1 MRSLVSKPRVPTL
14 TVPCAVARV
23 SAALVFAALLAA
35 GPMVAQSPCVEP
47 DNGSGTVTLP
57 PEGCEYLSPSQVHMI
72 IDGLPPGTTIIL
84 KPIHLN
90 IICRE
95 LGQCGDGTTT
105 GKGSLGGEIERAQS
119 DLELHMSG
127 TGALAGFQRILTV
140 PARFETHT
148 APRNLGARTQTFGT
162 AMWSL
167 EGEILGDS
175 DFSVLRIEAGE
186 AFGLP
191 SPGSTTLTRQSD
203 GSFVVDSK
211 FEIHYR
217 ITFQGD
223 PNGRLRGFG
232 GTTESSVDMVAFDA
246 Q

>member
-1 MRSLVSKPRVPTL
+1 MRSPVSRAFRLRTLVLVTAVLVTVALAGAAPT
-14 TVPCAVARV
+14 TAQDPC
-23 SAALVFAALLAA
+23 L
-35 GPMVAQSPCVEP
+35 EP

-72 IDGLPPGTTIIL
+72 IDGLPVGTTIIL
-84 KPIHLN
+84 KPIHLD

-105 GKGSLGGEIERAQS
+105 GQGSLGGEIEQAQS
-119 DLELHMSG
+119 NLVLRMSG
-127 TGALAGFQRILTV
+127 TDTLTGFNRTVTV

-148 APRNLGARTQTFGT
+148 APRDLGARTQTFKT
-162 AMWSL
+162 VMWSL
-167 EGEILGDS
+167 EGEITGDP
-175 DFSVLRIEAGE
+175 DFAFLRVEAGE

-191 SPGSTTLTRQSD
+191 SPGVTTLTRRPSGD
-203 GSFVVDSK
+203 FIVDSQ
-211 FEIHYR
+211 FHIRYR

-232 GTTESSVDMVAFDA
+232 GTTEGTVEMASFDT

>member
-1 MRSLVSKPRVPTL
+1 MRSLVFTPLMLRTYVRV
-14 TVPCAVARV
+14 
-23 SAALVFAALLAA
+23 AALSVAVVLVVVAPVAA
-35 GPMVAQSPCVEP
+35 QDPCVEP

-72 IDGLPPGTTIIL
+72 IDGLPDDTTIIL
-84 KPIHLN
+84 EPIHLD

-105 GKGSLGGEIERAQS
+105 GQGSLGGEIERAQS
-119 DLELHMSG
+119 NLELHMSG
-127 TGALAGFQRILTV
+127 TGSLAGFERTLTV

-148 APRNLGARTQTFGT
+148 APRDLGAREQSFET

-167 EGEILGDS
+167 EGEISGDP
-175 DFSVLRIEAGE
+175 DFSFLRIEAGE
-186 AFGLP
+186 GFGLP
-191 SPGSTTLTRQSD
+191 SPGKTHLSRLSD
-203 GSFVVDSK
+203 GDFVVDSV

-217 ITFQGD
+217 ITFEGD
-223 PNGRLRGFG
+223 PDGRLRGFG
-232 GTTESSVDMVAFDA
+232 GTTESSVEMVAFDA